1 KGQHDVVIT
10 KDVSVDLIY
19 LGARLH
25 YYDYLLEGKDSL
37 SNLLY
42 KNSNN
47 YIQEITDQNL
57 IKNLIEMTFPTHSPL
72 VTKLLNELF
81 QQISSKNSIQLNK
94 YQCEIPLNSS
104 QFNLQ
109 LFLSN

>member
-1 KGQHDVVIT
+1 MFISHHFCTLIKQIRSKGQHDVVIT

-47 YIQEITDQNL
+47 YIQEITG
-57 IKNLIEMTFPTHSPL
+57 
-72 VTKLLNELF
+72 
-81 QQISSKNSIQLNK
+81 
-94 YQCEIPLNSS
+94 
-104 QFNLQ
+104 
-109 LFLSN
+109 